1 MIERSQNAGNAKR
14 KKFWVAGSI
23 ILNLGILFVFKY
35 SDFFLH
41 NLSAVISRLGFG
53 TIDKRL
59 DLLLPVGISFYTFQ
73 ALSYT
78 LDVYRG
84 EIKAEKNIFKY
95 ALFVSFFPQ
104 LVAGPIEGAS
114 NLMPQLKTER
124 HFSVVCKCAVPIFF
138 MVSGRLL
145 MEREE
150 SLRIILKKEYF
161 GLQLFLFS
169 FLWRCIVQAI

>member
-1 MIERSQNAGNAKR
+1 MLFNSIDFMIFFPIVVFIYFIIPRKIRYIWLLLTSYYFYMGWNPKYTILIAFSTVITYASSILIERSQNAGNAKR

-95 ALFVSFFPQ
+95 ALFVSFFR
-104 LVAGPIEGAS
+104 S
-114 NLMPQLKTER
+114 W
-124 HFSVVCKCAVPIFF
+124 
-138 MVSGRLL
+138 
-145 MEREE
+145 
-150 SLRIILKKEYF
+150 LR
-161 GLQLFLFS
+161 GQ
-169 FLWRCIVQAI
+169 